1 MILKSGIAA
10 EVATSTGSTKK
21 DAEKVVDA
29 VIDAVVKAIVSGEP
43 VRLAGL
49 GTFKPK
55 NLPERQGRNPST
67 GETITIK
74 ASKKVSFT
82 PAADLKGKI

>member
-1 MILKSGIAA
+1 M
-10 EVATSTGSTKK
+10 
-21 DAEKVVDA
+21 
-29 VIDAVVKAIVSGEP
+29 IDAVVAALVDGDP

-55 NLPERQGRNPST
+55 SLPERQGRNPAT
-67 GETITIK
+67 GEAITIK
-74 ASKKVSFT
+74 ASKKISYT